1 MDTPK
6 PQEIYRHFKGNL
18 YQIVTIAQHS
28 ETEEQLVIYQALYGD
43 CKVYARPLSMF
54 LSPVDKNKYPDATQH
69 YRFERMTLQS
79 QLVASAANSVNVSGI
94 ANADTNVDANAN
106 TNASAGI
113 NADPNADFKLDP
125 DLDAFL
131 EADKMQ
137 KKLEILVNMKNKVTD
152 DMLNTMAY
160 SVDFTL
166 ADGDLM
172 SKYESL
178 KNGLLIL
185 ERYESDRRK

>member
-6 PQEIYRHFKGNL
+6 PQEIYRHFKGNH
-18 YQIVTIAQHS
+18 YKVVTIAKHS
-28 ETEEQLVIYQALYGD
+28 ETEEAMVIYQDLHD
-43 CKVYARPLSMF
+43 ESKVYSRPLEMF
-54 LSPVDKNKYPDATQH
+54 MSPVDFDKYPEATQAM
-69 YRFERMTLQS
+69 RFEK
-79 QLVASAANSVNVSGI
+79 
-94 ANADTNVDANAN
+94 VDIQK
-106 TNASAGI
+106 GI
-113 NADPNADFKLDP
+113 NSGEIEFKLDP

-131 EADKMQ
+131 DADKCQ
-137 KKLEILVNMKNKVTD
+137 RKLEILVGMKNKLTE
-152 DMLNTMAY
+152 DMLNTMAF
-160 SVDFTL
+160 SIGLKL

>member
-28 ETEEQLVIYQALYGD
+28 ETGEQLVIYQALYGE
-43 CKVYARPLSMF
+43 CKVYARPLMMF
-54 LSPVDKNKYPDATQH
+54 FDAVDKVKYPEASQEL
-69 YRFERMTLQS
+69 RFEKVTLQGQSLINPSRSLGYS
-79 QLVASAANSVNVSGI
+79 QVATSFK
-94 ANADTNVDANAN
+94 DDEPENVD
-106 TNASAGI
+106 TNASK
-113 NADPNADFKLDP
+113 DPNADFKLDP

-131 EADKMQ
+131 DADKVQ
-137 KKLEILVNMKNKVTD
+137 KKLEILVGMKNKITE
-152 DMLNTMAY
+152 DMLNTMAF
-160 SVDFTL
+160 SVDLTL

-172 SKYESL
+172 SKFEAL

-185 ERYESDRRK
+185 ERYESNRRK